1 MLFLLC
7 NIYNIKHITIN
18 PIKSAC
24 FIYRRQ
30 GNYFGKILAKQQKHF
45 VFRQVLEPD
54 GITVTTMVSDSDM
67 TFCTHANEN
76 IWIPLIDDIRSERHN
91 PCSCAIEF
99 FSTDVIIILSSE
111 RRYENPRDTSFSL
124 FIINLLSWGIFI
136 NGGEHDN
143 MIDRHI
149 AHLCWNLNCFIKH
162 FEQNL
167 CSHGP
172 RVVSR
177 LLFQHI
183 GHSDIFTNFFTFNS
197 KFFDIIW
204 RRTLSFQWGSNNV
217 YLSHFFYCM

>member
-1 MLFLLC
+1 MKIGQNKLGMLALVYAYSCKRCSHIKGHSKSAIIYIVSIQSLTRALYVILFFLC
-7 NIYNIKHITIN
+7 NIYNIKHITID

-45 VFRQVLEPD
+45 VFRQVLESD

-76 IWIPLIDDIRSERHN
+76 IWIPLIDDIRSERHS

-124 FIINLLSWGIFI
+124 FIINLLS
-136 NGGEHDN
+136 
-143 MIDRHI
+143 
-149 AHLCWNLNCFIKH
+149 
-162 FEQNL
+162 
-167 CSHGP
+167 
-172 RVVSR
+172 
-177 LLFQHI
+177 
-183 GHSDIFTNFFTFNS
+183 
-197 KFFDIIW
+197 
-204 RRTLSFQWGSNNV
+204 
-217 YLSHFFYCM
+217 